1 MEESVPYVVFTDLD
15 GTLLDRESY
24 SYAAAKPALE
34 ALRQREIPVV
44 FCTSK
49 TRAEVEA
56 ARDELGNRAPFIVE
70 NGAAICIPPGYF
82 PFPLPG
88 SKSVGDYHVIRLG
101 VPYPEVVAA
110 LRRASAH
117 SGCEVRSF
125 HDMTAAEVAKLSGL
139 SLAQAE
145 LAKRREYDEPFV
157 LLSDSETEIGSL
169 LNRIEQDG
177 LSWTRGGRFH
187 HIRGRH
193 NKGEA
198 AAILTGLF
206 RRVRAEVVT
215 IGAGDGPNDISLLET
230 VDLPIWIPTRHGSG
244 LPTWASAWRLAPQEG
259 PRGWNEAILQVLTE
273 PRL

>member
-24 SYAAAKPALE
+24 SHAAARPALE
-34 ALRQREIPVV
+34 ALRQREIPLV

-56 ARDELGNRAPFIVE
+56 ARKELGNRAPFIVE

-82 PFPLPG
+82 PFPFPA
-88 SKSVGDYHVIRLG
+88 SKVGGDYHVIRLG

-117 SGCEVRSF
+117 SGCEVRGF

-157 LLSDSETEIGSL
+157 LLSDREVEIGSL

-206 RRVRAEVVT
+206 RRVRAGVVT

-230 VDLPIWIPTRHGSG
+230 VDLPIWIPTRHGTG
-244 LPTWASAWRLAPQEG
+244 LPTFASAWRLAPQEG

-273 PRL
+273 PRP